1 MSPLPSS
8 LLSAARSGEIR
19 GSYLAVFV
27 ELHEWLSEHDFKSV
41 PAWRIAERLHMD
53 QSNVYAALDRLVS
66 QGYLEC
72 GPCLAKARTYRLATP
87 DQRVA

>member
-27 ELHEWLSEHDFKSV
+27 ELHEVLDADEYRTVK
-41 PAWRIAERLHMD
+41 AWHIAARLHMD

-66 QGYLEC
+66 HGYLEC